1 MIPSKSP
8 HLRGAIV
15 VLALAVAVGR
25 SQGSHAADPQP
36 YAVTIKPTGEA
47 GLDRAANDSS
57 TLVGLREKAPVGPF
71 GLVERARGD
80 VARFTAALGSFGHY
94 DGQVA
99 VTIAGR
105 ALDDPGLADLL
116 DATPATTTVP
126 VEVMLSPGPV
136 FHLRAIGLT
145 GDVAPE
151 ARAALRLEPGQP
163 ALASAV
169 LAARGR
175 MLQALLDSGHALAK
189 VDAPVATLAP
199 DAQAL
204 DVSFHVDAGP
214 RVDIGQIE
222 VTGLKDVNESFVR
235 RRLKLE
241 TGEPYNPE
249 EIEKARRDL
258 AATGVFSGVSITPST
273 ALAQDGTL
281 PVRIVVTERPK
292 HVVDLG
298 AAFSTDQGGSLN
310 ASWTDR
316 NLFGNAEA
324 LTLSAAATQLGGS
337 ASKQPGYNVGTTLT
351 LPDWRHR
358 DQTLGFNVAAIKE
371 YLDAYNRTA
380 LTTGA
385 TLSRKFFD
393 ELTLSAGLQGE
404 VARIIQ
410 ERVTRNYTLVQA
422 PLSAVFDSTHD
433 LFDPTYG
440 YRASLTLTPT
450 ESLRSP
456 QTTFLIA
463 QATGSAYFNL
473 GAPGRSVLA
482 IRALV
487 GAIEGA
493 KTFQAPPDQ
502 RFFGGGSGTIRG
514 YRFQSVGPQFPD
526 RKPVGGTS
534 IDVATVEFRQ
544 RFGESYG
551 AVAFVDA
558 GQVGS
563 DGKPFS
569 GKVRVGAGVGAR
581 YYTAIG
587 PIRVDIAVP
596 LSRQKKGDIL
606 EAYIGIGQ
614 AF

>member
-380 LTTGA
+380 LTTGT

-493 KTFQAPPDQ
+493 KTFQVPPDQ